1 MDAGLRDNF
10 GVKNSIKFLYT
21 FRKWISENTSGV
33 LFIQIRDSQ
42 KIPKTD
48 KQEKQTF
55 IETIAVPVRTVYKNI
70 FLTQDYDH
78 DQLLQYMNEWYGNDM
93 EVVNLVL
100 NNSKE
105 KQLSLSWHLTESE
118 KKVTYNSIHR
128 ADNQQA
134 FKRIK
139 ELLK

>member
-1 MDAGLRDNF
+1 
-10 GVKNSIKFLYT
+10 
-21 FRKWISENTSGV
+21 
-33 LFIQIRDSQ
+33 
-42 KIPKTD
+42 
-48 KQEKQTF
+48 
-55 IETIAVPVRTVYKNI
+55 
-70 FLTQDYDH
+70 
-78 DQLLQYMNEWYGNDM
+78 MNEWYGNDM